1 MEPRCAERGSRVV
14 EDRPPAEEAE
24 LVSRARRGDVA
35 AFESLVAAHQE
46 MAFRTAFLVLRDAA
60 EAEDAAQEAFVKAYR
75 ALDRFRDDAPF
86 RPWLLRIAANE
97 ARNRRRSGGRR
108 RALQLRVEA
117 TISRDAS
124 VQSAEATALA
134 SEGRRR
140 LLDAVNALS
149 DDDRLVIGARYFLDL
164 SEAEIATL
172 AGVARGTVKSRLS
185 RARARLA
192 QRLATESEGWTDD

>member
-1 MEPRCAERGSRVV
+1 M
-14 EDRPPAEEAE
+14 
-24 LVSRARRGDVA
+24 SRARRGDTTA
-35 AFESLVAAHQE
+35 YAELVAAHQE
-46 MAFRTAFLVLRDAA
+46 IAFRTAFLVLGDAA

-86 RPWLLRIAANE
+86 RPWLLRIVANQ
-97 ARNRRRSGGRR
+97 ARNRRRSRVRR
-108 RALQLRVEA
+108 HALQLRVEA
-117 TISRDAS
+117 TIPRDAS
-124 VQSAEATALA
+124 VPSAEATALA
-134 SEGRRR
+134 AEGRRQ

-164 SEAEIATL
+164 SEAEVATL

-192 QRLATESEGWTDD
+192 QRLAADSEGWTDE

>member
-1 MEPRCAERGSRVV
+1 M
-14 EDRPPAEEAE
+14 
-24 LVSRARRGDVA
+24 SRARHGDA
-35 AFESLVAAHQE
+35 SAYAELVAAHQE
-46 MAFRTAFLVLRDAA
+46 MAFRTAFLVLGDAA

-75 ALDRFRDDAPF
+75 ALDRFREDAPF

-117 TISRDAS
+117 TIPRDAS
-124 VQSAEATALA
+124 VPSAEATALA
-134 SEGRRR
+134 AEGRRR

-164 SEAEIATL
+164 SEAEIAAL

-192 QRLATESEGWTDD
+192 QRLDDETRGWTDG